1 MIKEYNPRE
10 IEKKW
15 QKYWYENK
23 IFESKDPSKEK
34 FYALI
39 EFPYPSGNGLHV
51 GHIRAFSSM
60 EVVARMK
67 RLQGYNVLFPRL

>member
-1 MIKEYNPRE
+1 MIKNTIP
-10 IEKKW
+10 EKLKRNG
-15 QKYWYENK
+15 KSIGMRTK
-23 IFESKDPSKEK
+23 SLRSKRPSKEK

-39 EFPYPSGNGLHV
+39 EFPYPRQRTAL

-67 RLQGYNVLFPRL
+67 RLQGYNVLSNRL